1 MSMECSCNL
10 PEFELQGV
18 INTNNKNKNS
28 FKPFVIHFP
37 VIAKL
42 RWRSSIKQKNKMSPQ
57 STRETNIVWNCMIWN
72 LLLLKSR
79 SSLGSYKIF
88 LHPNWQ
94 MFTHE
99 QLQVPLLNQGT
110 LFQDPF
116 STLLKWLSP
125 DQPIGFYNYGINTS
139 QRPCFFFREKKPLG
153 QGFVAS

>member
-1 MSMECSCNL
+1 MLMSMECSCNL

-99 QLQVPLLNQGT
+99 QLQVPLLNQE
-110 LFQDPF
+110 
-116 STLLKWLSP
+116 TLLTL
-125 DQPIGFYNYGINTS
+125 PIFYFVEVIESRSTHWVCITMESTPHNAA
-139 QRPCFFFREKKPLG
+139 RPCFFFPGKKSL
-153 QGFVAS
+153 